1 MPNTPPSSHP
11 PNANTI
17 LRLPAL
23 GSSEAKIQ
31 RAWDM
36 AREALPRA
44 LPALG
49 PGYSLFW
56 TDGVEID
63 FRHLEATPLEYRV
76 IGRHTAC
83 DVVLSSDP
91 TISLRHLLARAVVL
105 EDGTTALR
113 LFDLMTTVPFNLE
126 DGTPR
131 RSIVASGPL
140 LIQLGDYV
148 IGGIPTDPAEHDAAM
163 HGPYRRPA
171 PPVVVE
177 ALSPPSVAGRVPGRA
192 TLITALPAPPS
203 IETLPPAALEGGPA
217 QQRITMSREYD
228 AVTIALDDQQLESG
242 LLIGRAPKCEDR
254 GLRTV
259 LSLSVSRV
267 HLLLLRDRGA
277 TVAYD
282 LCSTQGTFHDG
293 RRVRRLMLP
302 SSGTMLT
309 LGSHQTV
316 DLWWHPR
323 EP

>member
-1 MPNTPPSSHP
+1 M
-11 PNANTI
+11 
-17 LRLPAL
+17 
-23 GSSEAKIQ
+23 Q

-44 LPALG
+44 VPVVG

-56 TDGVEID
+56 TDGHRID
-63 FRHLEATPLEYRV
+63 FRHLEASPLEYCV
-76 IGRHTAC
+76 VGRHTAC
-83 DVVLSSDP
+83 DVVLTADP
-91 TISLRHLLARAVVL
+91 TISLRHLLVRAVVL

-131 RSIVASGPL
+131 RSIAASGPL

-148 IGGIPTDPAEHDAAM
+148 IGGIPTDQAELDAAM
-163 HGPYRRPA
+163 HGPYRRPVA
-171 PPVVVE
+171 PVVVE
-177 ALSPPSVAGRVPGRA
+177 ALAPPAVAGRVPGRA
-192 TLITALPAPPS
+192 TRITALPAPPS
-203 IETLPPAALEGGPA
+203 IETLPPKAFGSRTG
-217 QQRITMSREYD
+217 QRITLSRDHD
-228 AVTIALDDQQLESG
+228 AVTVDLDDRQLESG

-254 GLRTV
+254 GLRAV

-267 HLLLLRDRGA
+267 HLLLLRDHGA

-282 LCSTQGTFHDG
+282 LCSTQGTFHEG
-293 RRVRRLMLP
+293 RRVRRVLLP

-309 LGSHQTV
+309 LGSHHTV

-323 EP
+323 ES